1 MFIKPL
7 VNCLKTLVNQYNSSL
22 TTKPKILHDSK
33 NQDWGRYLKISQ
45 TISKGGGNLSQVMT
59 N

>member
-1 MFIKPL
+1 MINLINNARNKNSTFKQMFIKPL

-33 NQDWGRYLKISQ
+33 NQD
-45 TISKGGGNLSQVMT
+45 
-59 N
+59 

>member
-22 TTKPKILHDSK
+22 TAKTKTLHDSK

-45 TISKGGGNLSQVMT
+45 TISKGCEISLR
-59 N
+59 

>member
-33 NQDWGRYLKISQ
+33 NQDWGRYLKLVKQFLKVGKCLS
-45 TISKGGGNLSQVMT
+45 GNG
-59 N
+59 